1 MANSPQARKRARQAD
16 KKKLH
21 NNALESELR
30 TYIKA
35 TKNAAAAN
43 DSTLAKE
50 NQKKMVAKID
60 RLAGNNVIHPN
71 RAARLKSRI
80 NAMIKKIVD

>member
-16 KKKLH
+16 KKRLH

-35 TKNAAAAN
+35 TNNAIATN
-43 DSTLAKE
+43 DVATATAQ
-50 NQKKMVAKID
+50 QKKVTVKID
-60 RLAGNNVIHPN
+60 RLAGNNVLHPN
-71 RAARLKSRI
+71 RAARIKSRI
-80 NAMIKKIVD
+80 NAAIKKIS